1 MEARLEPYWRQRRVI
16 AGRALGVMSPVVA
29 RLATLILGDI
39 GRIRVRRRTPWKL
52 QADELATVRLFKD
65 NTPSVVYIT
74 NLVVHMADC
83 LGCVALDDGVL
94 HKVEAAAYWTAVAPN
109 VEEYGSVVAR
119 AITSGD
125 ENVAK
130 GILWRGVMTRGHASL
145 GNEVLEKRIQI
156 GDTKAE
162 VTLFTRGKAPI
173 TQQLPGESDA
183 EYVEFSSKVLH
194 LKGDRK
200 DFDFVK
206 TSLSA
211 KGFNVVY
218 DINGSLRQP
227 LHPSKCLL
235 SEILT
240 ASSSKTYPGRLF
252 VPCQSNP
259 SIFHLSAA
267 LQEPQAEAVP
277 SARNTTRLDPSSY
290 PQARSSARMEQLRQL
305 GEVVGSINALMA
317 FEPELRINPR
327 QCRLLA
333 ETCAHALDAVTS
345 NVRAHLRF
353 DERGTKWR
361 GLESPLRELHRA
373 LRDADGYVRQC
384 LDPRGSWWA
393 RAAAM
398 AHGTEFV
405 EHHLH
410 NILWCVSVAIDAIEA
425 AGEIA
430 GSEPDDQARTRLLL
444 ANKYDRDMLE
454 PNLFQLAL
462 GKVYLVS
469 RELVVRMDA
478 AWKEDR
484 WALSQLL
491 DEMTGPSAPKR
502 LTKNEHRLAEVL
514 AAPRGRLHP
523 ASVLLGGD
531 YSVRRRLGGRLKE
544 VQWMGESFAMK
555 HFIGDG
561 EAVGAEIEILA
572 SVAHPNVAHAI
583 YCFHDEERKEHFVGG
598 YVQVKVTGFG
608 QSGNAMGANVSS
620 DDNACIWYAPEVL
633 KPEVADAGSRG
644 TEKADVYSFA
654 MICFELLTGKVPFE
668 DNHLQGDKTSKNIRA
683 GEQPLFPFQ
692 TPKYLTALT
701 KRCWHAD
708 PEQRA
713 AGWAGRRADCAT
725 RGLPRRGDAAAEEAP
740 AWQRGEGGRVSD
752 VPFQMFAYK
761 GAGEGEDRRRGA
773 GQDKASDSGSEGN
786 SLYGDE
792 NGVGA
797 MSPDHPSSASNGTM
811 RPTTDSSD
819 GKKPPSAKK
828 ADGKAP
834 RQPVAGHPQK
844 VRPGNAART
853 PQAPRRALGVKTD
866 GGSEFLRTVG
876 RQLVVL

>member
-1 MEARLEPYWRQRRVI
+1 
-16 AGRALGVMSPVVA
+16 
-29 RLATLILGDI
+29 
-39 GRIRVRRRTPWKL
+39 
-52 QADELATVRLFKD
+52 
-65 NTPSVVYIT
+65 
-74 NLVVHMADC
+74 
-83 LGCVALDDGVL
+83 
-94 HKVEAAAYWTAVAPN
+94 
-109 VEEYGSVVAR
+109 
-119 AITSGD
+119 
-125 ENVAK
+125 
-130 GILWRGVMTRGHASL
+130 
-145 GNEVLEKRIQI
+145 
-156 GDTKAE
+156 
-162 VTLFTRGKAPI
+162 
-173 TQQLPGESDA
+173 
-183 EYVEFSSKVLH
+183 
-194 LKGDRK
+194 
-200 DFDFVK
+200 
-206 TSLSA
+206 
-211 KGFNVVY
+211 
-218 DINGSLRQP
+218 
-227 LHPSKCLL
+227 
-235 SEILT
+235 
-240 ASSSKTYPGRLF
+240 
-252 VPCQSNP
+252 
-259 SIFHLSAA
+259 
-267 LQEPQAEAVP
+267 
-277 SARNTTRLDPSSY
+277 
-290 PQARSSARMEQLRQL
+290 MEQLRQL

-398 AHGTEFV
+398 AHGTECV

-583 YCFHDEERKEHFVGG
+583 YCFHDEERKEHFVVMDQLMAKDLGSYVKEVSCPRRRTPFPVIVAIDIMLQIARGMDYLHAKGIYHGELNPSNVLVKPRQPEGG

-608 QSGNAMGANVSS
+608 QSGNAMGANVNG

-683 GEQPLFPFQ
+683 GERPLFPFQ

-708 PEQRA
+708 PEQRPGFSSVSRVLRYVKRFLVMNPEQQQQQ
-713 AGWAGRRADCAT
+713 AGQ
-725 RGLPRRGDAAAEEAP
+725 GDAPIAPPVDYLDVEMQLLRKLP

-761 GAGEGEDRRRGA
+761 VLEREKTAGVVQAR
-773 GQDKASDSGSEGN
+773 DKASDSGSEGN

-811 RPTTDSSD
+811 RPMTDSSD

-866 GGSEFLRTVG
+866 GVS
-876 RQLVVL
+876 